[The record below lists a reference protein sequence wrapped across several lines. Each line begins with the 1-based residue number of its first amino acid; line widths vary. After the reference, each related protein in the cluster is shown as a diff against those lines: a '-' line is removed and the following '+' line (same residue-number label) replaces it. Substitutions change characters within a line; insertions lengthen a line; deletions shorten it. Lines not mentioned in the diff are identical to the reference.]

1 MKAHE
6 FKRAFLETWG
16 ERTADA
22 DGRERVATAYQTN
35 PGWTKFMLGDGEAN
49 GFLHEVA
56 ENLNRRVYREYYTI
70 DCVYYQDE
78 FDLFEGGGYPR
89 GFDAIIEHENGD
101 RPEEEWWKLLM
112 WRAPLKVLI
121 FYDYS
126 DDAKKNSSR
135 NANWLVGKLENFAE
149 MTRQM
154 RDRWP
159 GRRDYDD
166 YLIVV
171 GYVPTGEN
179 LPRWRWL

>member
-6 FKRAFLETWG
+6 FKEAFLETWR
-16 ERTADA
+16 EWTKDA
-22 DGRERVATAYQTN
+22 DGRERVVTAYQTD
-35 PGWTKFMLGDGEAN
+35 PGWTRFMLGDRDTD

-56 ENLNRRVYREYYTI
+56 ENLNRRVYREYYTL

-78 FDLFEGGGYPR
+78 FDLFEGGGYPI
-89 GFDAIIEHENGD
+89 GFDAIIEHENRN

-121 FYDYS
+121 FHDYS
-126 DDAKKNSSR
+126 DDEKKHSPR
-135 NANWLVGKLENFAE
+135 KANWLVGKLENLAE
-149 MTRQM
+149 MARQM

-159 GRRDYDD
+159 GRIDADD

-171 GYVPTGEN
+171 GYIPTGEN
-179 LPRWRWL
+179 LPCWRWL